1 MSAHSA
7 ADVTPSPA
15 AALPLVPRDPYA
27 AFRHTGYRHFVFGRL
42 VFSIGSQMQTAAVGW
57 QIYQR
62 LGTALALGYVGL
74 VQIIPILFLAL
85 PAGHAADHFSRK
97 KIIVAGQA
105 IFMACSLGLAALSY
119 WDGASPLIYGL
130 LFCLGV
136 TRVFT
141 APAISALLPT
151 VIPREM
157 WANAATWNSSM
168 FELTGLAG
176 PALAGLLIAATGGAT
191 VVFLSAA
198 ACATVGLVLFSL
210 LKPTQRFSPRKA
222 ATWSDVV
229 GGLHF
234 VFSTRLLLAAA
245 SLDLFAVLLGGA
257 TALLPIVAKDI
268 LHVGPAGFGWLRAAP
283 SIGAIAMALITAHV
297 APWKRAGRVL
307 FLAFV
312 GFGASTIVFGLS
324 RNFWLS
330 MAMLVLTGVFDNLNV
345 VVRQTLVQFITPDE
359 MRGRVSSV
367 NFIFIGCSNE
377 LGAFESGLAAQ
388 LLGTAPAIVAGG
400 VGTLLVV
407 ATIMKL
413 SPALRR
419 LGRLQDIQPATVV
432 R

>member
-1 MSAHSA
+1 
-7 ADVTPSPA
+7 VTPPA
-15 AALPLVPRDPYA
+15 ATDSALDAVRPDPYA
-27 AFRHTGYRHFVFGRL
+27 AFRNQGYRHFMLGRL
-42 VFSIGSQMQTAAVGW
+42 VFLIGAQMQTAAVGW

-62 LGTALALGYVGL
+62 LGSALALGYVGL
-74 VQIIPILFLAL
+74 VQIVPVLCLAL

-97 KIIVAGQA
+97 KIIVGGQA
-105 IFMACSLGLAALSY
+105 IFLSCSLGLAAFSH
-119 WDGASPLIYGL
+119 WGGASPWIYGL
-130 LFCLGV
+130 LFCLAVARAFV
-136 TRVFT
+136 T
-141 APAISALLPT
+141 PATSALLPT

-191 VVFLSAA
+191 AVFLVAAGCSAA
-198 ACATVGLVLFSL
+198 ALILFSG
-210 LKPTQRFSPRKA
+210 LKPTQRTVPRKA
-222 ATWSDVV
+222 ATWTDVA
-229 GGLHF
+229 GGLRF
-234 VFSTRLLLAAA
+234 VFRTRLLLAAA
-245 SLDLFAVLLGGA
+245 SLDLFAVLFGGA

-283 SIGAIAMALITAHV
+283 SIGAVMMALVTAHV
-297 APWKRAGRVL
+297 PPWKRAGRVL
-307 FLAFV
+307 FFAFV
-312 GFGASTIVFGLS
+312 GFGAAIIVFGLS

-330 MAMLVLTGVFDNLNV
+330 MAMLILTGVFDNLNV
-345 VVRQTLVQFITPDE
+345 VIRQTLMQFITPDE

-400 VGTLLVV
+400 IGTLVVV

-413 SPALRR
+413 SPPLRR
-419 LGRLQDIQPATVV
+419 LGRLQDIQPARTGA
-432 R
+432 